1 MKKKLEQLKELDATH
16 LRQLIKS
23 EENTKEIEDL
33 LTNYNEMVQQISAQI
48 EYLDM
53 ITAKEGDIQQNKQS
67 RTSEEQGGL

>member
-1 MKKKLEQLKELDATH
+1 MTH

-23 EENTKEIEDL
+23 EENTKEIEGL

-53 ITAKEGDIQQNKQS
+53 ITAKEGDIQQSKSGN
-67 RTSEEQGGL
+67 EEQGNQK